1 MFGHF
6 QTILNELKGLGMPFD
21 NYDHIHKI
29 LRSLPRQWR
38 PQETALR
45 ASKNLD
51 NLSIEELIGI
61 LKVQKI
67 ELQQDNEGN
76 KGKSLALIVHKTKK
90 PSSSKSLP
98 KASSKVVSVDNSS
111 DEYEYEEAN
120 EDDLSL
126 ICRNIRKM

>member
-1 MFGHF
+1 M
-6 QTILNELKGLGMPFD
+6 
-21 NYDHIHKI
+21 
-29 LRSLPRQWR
+29 PRQWR

-126 ICRNIRKM
+126 ICRKIRKM